1 MIIICQPRGVRDTV
15 AQSLILDER
24 VVRGWYEID
33 LCLIIRN
40 LWGCWWQVAN
50 NDTLEVLLNQVFV
63 NKNHVFVNKNHVFVN
78 KDQGFANKNT
88 LGVDLQYFLVTKP
101 GVFRQ

>member
-1 MIIICQPRGVRDTV
+1 MLFNYEIIWRYVRDTV

-50 NDTLEVLLNQVFV
+50 NDTLEVFFNQVFV
-63 NKNHVFVNKNHVFVN
+63 NKNHVFVNKN
-78 KDQGFANKNT
+78 QGFANKNT